1 MSFSWII
8 PISIFAGWVVNVV
21 ADTVPARRSIQETWY
36 WPFQHIA
43 NVFRSPAHS
52 DNAPEAAAEPS
63 RGSTARYTTVWILAI
78 ALGGLSVMRAGG
90 LSEAMVL
97 AIYAWFLL
105 GIGVIDIE
113 HRLVLNRMLL
123 PALPVVIIGNLVA
136 GLPTLTSS
144 IIGGIVG
151 FGLFLLIA
159 LIKPGS
165 MGMGDVKLAGV
176 IGLATGIPGILVTV
190 LVCIFSGG
198 LAALFIL
205 ARSRFQRGQTMA
217 YAPYLVLGAWAT
229 LYFGTDLWRMYMQ
242 L

>member
-1 MSFSWII
+1 M
-8 PISIFAGWVVNVV
+8 AGWIVNVV
-21 ADTVPARRSIQETWY
+21 ADTVPDRRYIGQTWR
-36 WPFQHIA
+36 WPLQSIA
-43 NVFRSPAHS
+43 NAVTSKKDSNIDDGPA
-52 DNAPEAAAEPS
+52 
-63 RGSTARYTTVWILAI
+63 TTTRYLVVWLLAI
-78 ALGGLSVMRAGG
+78 ALGCISVMRSADPA
-90 LSEAMVL
+90 ETIVL

-136 GLPTLTSS
+136 GLPTLASAL
-144 IIGGIVG
+144 IGGAVG
-151 FGLFLLIA
+151 FVIFLLIA

-176 IGLATGIPGILVTV
+176 IGLATGIPGILITI
-190 LVCIFSGG
+190 LICIFSGG

-205 ARSRFQRGQTMA
+205 IRSRFQRGQTMA
-217 YAPYLVLGAWAT
+217 YAPYLVIGAWAT
-229 LYFGTDLWRMYMQ
+229 LYFGADLWHLYMQ

>member
-1 MSFSWII
+1 MNFTWII
-8 PISIFAGWVVNVV
+8 PLSILAGWIVNVM
-21 ADTVPARRSIQETWY
+21 ADTVPDRRPFGQTWR
-36 WPFQHIA
+36 WPFQRI
-43 NVFRSPAHS
+43 V
-52 DNAPEAAAEPS
+52 
-63 RGSTARYTTVWILAI
+63 STFSAKQDDSTEMGKASTTRYLTVWFLAI
-78 ALGGLSVMRAGG
+78 ALGCISVVR
-90 LSEAMVL
+90 SDTPTETIVL
-97 AIYAWFLL
+97 ATYAWFLL

-123 PALPVVIIGNLVA
+123 PALPVVVLGNLVA
-136 GLPTLTSS
+136 GLPTLPSAL
-144 IIGGIVG
+144 IGGIVG

-176 IGLATGIPGILVTV
+176 IGLATGIPGIIVTI
-190 LVCIFSGG
+190 LICIFSGG

-205 ARSRFQRGQTMA
+205 VRSRFQRGQTMA

-229 LYFGTDLWRMYMQ
+229 LYFGTDLWHFYMQ